1 LKAAELKG
9 SVGSNPTLAALTH
22 NRGTMDVTRHQV
34 RQRPSL
40 RALGLAALLV
50 LVGVVLLM
58 MADLLDR
65 QVALTAA
72 GVVGVVLGLALF
84 VAAWLLARSMKV
96 EVVLDENGYWLAGP
110 GRPENGTWAEV
121 GRVTRGDRGITLH
134 RKDGTRL
141 QLVVARG
148 GVADLDALGKDIAT
162 RLDVNRGYSQPWA

>member
-1 LKAAELKG
+1 
-9 SVGSNPTLAALTH
+9 
-22 NRGTMDVTRHQV
+22 MDATRHQV

-40 RALGLAALLV
+40 RALGLAALMV

-65 QVALTAA
+65 QVALTAI
-72 GVVGVVLGLALF
+72 GVVGVVFGLALF
-84 VAAWLLARSMKV
+84 VAAWFLARSMRV

-110 GRPENGTWAEV
+110 GRPEQGTWAEV
-121 GRVTRGDRGITLH
+121 GRVTRGERGMTLH

-148 GVADLDALGKDIAT
+148 GIADLDALGTDIAA
-162 RLDVNRGYSQPWA
+162 RLDENRGYTQN

>member
-1 LKAAELKG
+1 MKAAELKG
-9 SVGSNPTLAALTH
+9 SVGSNPTLAAQASEQGDM
-22 NRGTMDVTRHQV
+22 NVTRHQV

-65 QVALTAA
+65 QLALTAL

-84 VAAWLLARSMKV
+84 VAAWLLARSMRV

-110 GRPENGTWAEV
+110 GRPENGTWTDI
-121 GRVTRGDRGITLH
+121 GRVTRSDRGITLY
-134 RKDGTRL
+134 RKNGTRL

-148 GVADLDALGKDIAT
+148 GVADLDALGMDIAS
-162 RLDVNRGYSQPWA
+162 RLDAHRGYSQP